1 MKIKMNFLYSSL
13 HWMQDGTN
21 YNAMLLS
28 VHFFFQVVV
37 GDALS

>member
-1 MKIKMNFLYSSL
+1 
-13 HWMQDGTN
+13 MQDGTN

-37 GDALS
+37 GDALSWTMNLR